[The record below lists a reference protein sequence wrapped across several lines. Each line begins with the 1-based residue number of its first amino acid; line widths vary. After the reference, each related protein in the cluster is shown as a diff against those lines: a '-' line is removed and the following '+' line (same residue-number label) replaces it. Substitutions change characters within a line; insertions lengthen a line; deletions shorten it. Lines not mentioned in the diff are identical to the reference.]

1 MSVAGLIAVV
11 LSHLWVV
18 SLTVAIAGLMFPSSA
33 SAATE
38 VKRYRAW
45 DAAGDPIVP
54 GFTER
59 RGDCNSSSFV
69 NPRSDAWRC
78 FVGHRIYD
86 PCFENPVY
94 DREVICVASPWVR
107 SGVVVRSRLDPS
119 DRYPIRGFR
128 AWALRL
134 ENGRGCVFVSG
145 ASGVV
150 KGRRLNYVCRLRRF
164 GLAGPPF
171 LFGSPDRSRAT
182 WTILKANDYVG
193 RKWRR
198 VRIRAAWR

>member
-1 MSVAGLIAVV
+1 
-11 LSHLWVV
+11 
-18 SLTVAIAGLMFPSSA
+18 LTVAIAGLTVPSPA
-33 SAATE
+33 IGATE

-45 DAAGDPIVP
+45 DAAGDPIVSE
-54 GFTER
+54 FTER
-59 RGDCNSSSFV
+59 RGSCNSGSFV

-94 DREVICVASPWVR
+94 DREVLCVASPWAR
-107 SGVVVRSRLDPS
+107 TGVVVRSRLDPA
-119 DRYPIRGFR
+119 DRYPFTGFR

-164 GLAGPPF
+164 GVAGPPF
-171 LFGSPDRSRAT
+171 LFGDPDRRRAT
-182 WTILKANDYVG
+182 WTILKANNYEG
-193 RKWRR
+193 RSWRR